1 MKKLTLKALLFDLDD
16 TLLIEEN
23 SAKLAFLSTCT
34 LVKRKYNVPVD
45 EFYGVIRSKS
55 REIWHKSP
63 ARSYCVKIGIS
74 SWEGLWGSFVSVRE
88 EKAKVLSQWI
98 DHYRIQA
105 WNQSLVEFGIES
117 GEFATELSHHFQ
129 KERRKLHIVYPD
141 VKPNL
146 ALFRKRF
153 KLGLIT
159 NGAPGVQNEKLDKS
173 KLRPFFDIIVISGD
187 LMTKK
192 PEPVIFKESLKM
204 LDIKPSEVLM
214 IGNSLNSDI
223 KGGNFAGILTV
234 WLNRDKTKNETDII
248 PDFEIG
254 SLYEINDLLEIIS

>member
-1 MKKLTLKALLFDLDD
+1 MKIKALLFDLDD

-34 LVKRKYNVPVD
+34 IVKRKYNVSVD
-45 EFYGVIRSKS
+45 EFYKIIRSKS
-55 REIWHKSP
+55 REIWYKSP

-74 SWEGLWGSFVSVRE
+74 SWEGLWGSFISERE
-88 EKAKVLSQWI
+88 DAKVLSQWI
-98 DHYRIQA
+98 DDYRLQS
-105 WNQSLVEFGIES
+105 WNQSLNEVGIENPQ
-117 GEFATELSHHFQ
+117 FAGELSQHFQ
-129 KERRKLHIVYPD
+129 KERKNLHVVYPD
-141 VKPNL
+141 VISNL
-146 ALFRKRF
+146 EMFKLSF

-173 KLRPFFDIIVISGD
+173 KLRSFFNVIVISGE

-192 PEPVIFKESLKM
+192 PDSAIFKVVLQR
-204 LDIKPSEVLM
+204 LDMKPSDVLM

-223 KGGNFAGILTV
+223 QGGNIAGITTV
-234 WLNRDKTKNETDII
+234 WLNRDKKKNDTDII

-254 SLYEINDLLEIIS
+254 SLYEMKDILEIVT